1 MDNHDLDNAMM
12 KLTWSLG
19 GQWSVSLTPAEAQ
32 AVLDKL
38 ADAAQTGTVD
48 AREWRPEKEKTLTQ
62 EELRRQR
69 TFGQHKRNDQGDP
82 GDEQPDV
89 VYRWNEDNLE
99 PR

>member
-1 MDNHDLDNAMM
+1 MDTDGHLENAMM

-19 GQWSVSLTPAEAQ
+19 GSWSVSLTPAEAQ

-38 ADAAQTGTVD
+38 VDANQTGTVD
-48 AREWRPEKEKTLTQ
+48 EHHLVETREWRPEREKTLTQ

-82 GDEQPDV
+82 GDEHHD
-89 VYRWNEDNLE
+89 